1 MICLY
6 FCMNKISAF
15 PIAND
20 NMDFQL
26 DKKAHLGVS
35 FGLYY
40 TFYTLSSDTLIP
52 SITANHSLDALLTS
66 TIVGFTYEVYQST
79 PISKSNGFSKHDM
92 IYNLIGIG
100 LAKLSHEFF
109 LYFKDLI

>member
-1 MICLY
+1 
-6 FCMNKISAF
+6 MNKITAF

-20 NMDFQL
+20 NMDFVL

-52 SITANHSLDALLTS
+52 SLTANHSFNALLTS

-79 PISKSNGFSKHDM
+79 PISKSDGFSKHDM